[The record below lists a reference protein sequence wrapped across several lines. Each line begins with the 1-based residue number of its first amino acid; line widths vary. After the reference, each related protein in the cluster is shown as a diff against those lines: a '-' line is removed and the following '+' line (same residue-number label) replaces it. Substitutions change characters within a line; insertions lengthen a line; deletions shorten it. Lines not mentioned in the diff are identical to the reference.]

1 MTEID
6 MQEFVNTFR
15 TDIRRY
21 WRQNVKKYFSRRE
34 KQYMLP
40 PKVNHRF
47 MFAQQV
53 DSATPR
59 LQNALVVNWTPASNH
74 ITVTTAPIMV
84 KSVTIGNRVP
94 RGTWTMDDKREQ
106 GKMTSRAYDLITLL
120 GTRQRSDYSSGRWV
134 AKIIDARVKPGMRK
148 SSDPRI
154 WQDWFNRFTGQVDK
168 KLELFADGLAD
179 KTASY
184 IVEEF

>member
-1 MTEID
+1 
-6 MQEFVNTFR
+6 
-15 TDIRRY
+15 
-21 WRQNVKKYFSRRE
+21 
-34 KQYMLP
+34 
-40 PKVNHRF
+40 
-47 MFAQQV
+47 
-53 DSATPR
+53 
-59 LQNALVVNWTPASNH
+59 
-74 ITVTTAPIMV
+74 
-84 KSVTIGNRVP
+84 
-94 RGTWTMDDKREQ
+94 MDDKREQ